1 MRPTTFPTTFLDILL
16 LALLPIT
23 TQASPSPSPNPDPAL
38 ISGLT
43 DATKTLLGNLG
54 NAPPP
59 KLLWTPRPSPQ
70 CAAVNGGELQCC
82 RGALA
87 GDQPLVVF
95 LAQLYGYKLNPN
107 DVNGL
112 VCDGQLD
119 KCPGVK
125 MCCQVTALS
134 PLLSLYCQDY

>member
-1 MRPTTFPTTFLDILL
+1 MASSFPAGLL
-16 LALLPIT
+16 VPKPLRTPHPEPGLL
-23 TQASPSPSPNPDPAL
+23 
-38 ISGLT
+38 SGLT

-54 NAPPP
+54 NTPPP

-95 LAQLYGYKLNPN
+95 LAGVYGYQLNPN

-112 VCDGQLD
+112 VCDDQLD

-125 MCCQVTALS
+125 LCCQVTALS

>member
-1 MRPTTFPTTFLDILL
+1 MGPSPFTSIITSLLSLL
-16 LALLPIT
+16 LLVSTA
-23 TQASPSPSPNPDPAL
+23 QATPHPHPDPAGL
-38 ISGLT
+38 ISGLA

-59 KLLWTPRPSPQ
+59 QLLWTPRPSPQ

-95 LAQLYGYKLNPN
+95 LAGVYGYQLNPN

-112 VCDGQLD
+112 VCE
-119 KCPGVK
+119 
-125 MCCQVTALS
+125 S
-134 PLLSLYCQDY
+134 YLLPPNKLLLCV

>member
-1 MRPTTFPTTFLDILL
+1 MQPSTFPTTILNVLL
-16 LALLPIT
+16 LALLPFT
-23 TQASPSPSPNPDPAL
+23 AQASPYPDPDPAL
-38 ISGLT
+38 LSTLT

-70 CAAVNGGELQCC
+70 CAA
-82 RGALA
+82 
-87 GDQPLVVF
+87 PLVVF

-112 VCDGQLD
+112 VCDDQLD

>member
-1 MRPTTFPTTFLDILL
+1 MICTTPSLTGVITSLLL
-16 LALLPIT
+16 LALAAAPAAATALPG
-23 TQASPSPSPNPDPAL
+23 PDPGL
-38 ISGLT
+38 ITGLA

-95 LAQLYGYKLNPN
+95 LAQLYGYRLNPN

-112 VCDGQLD
+112 VCE
-119 KCPGVK
+119 
-125 MCCQVTALS
+125 
-134 PLLSLYCQDY
+134 YY

>member
-1 MRPTTFPTTFLDILL
+1 MKH
-16 LALLPIT
+16 LALLT
-23 TQASPSPSPNPDPAL
+23 
-38 ISGLT
+38 GL
-43 DATKTLLGNLG
+43 TLLGNLG

-82 RGALA
+82 HGALA

-95 LAQLYGYKLNPN
+95 LAGVYGYKLNPN

-112 VCDGQLD
+112 VCEFFN
-119 KCPGVK
+119 
-125 MCCQVTALS
+125 TIAI
-134 PLLSLYCQDY
+134 LLSL

>member
-1 MRPTTFPTTFLDILL
+1 MRNVPVSNSIVGPNPFPF
-16 LALLPIT
+16 PN
-23 TQASPSPSPNPDPAL
+23 PNPDPAL

-54 NAPPP
+54 NASPP

-87 GDQPLVVF
+87 GTSRSSCSWRSCT
-95 LAQLYGYKLNPN
+95 G
-107 DVNGL
+107 
-112 VCDGQLD
+112 
-119 KCPGVK
+119 
-125 MCCQVTALS
+125 TS
-134 PLLSLYCQDY
+134 

>member
-1 MRPTTFPTTFLDILL
+1 MMRTLPSVSAIITFL
-16 LALLPIT
+16 LAAPAVVTALPE
-23 TQASPSPSPNPDPAL
+23 PALGL

-59 KLLWTPRPSPQ
+59 KLLWTPKPSPQ

-112 VCDGQLD
+112 VCEYR
-119 KCPGVK
+119 
-125 MCCQVTALS
+125 
-134 PLLSLYCQDY
+134 LLAS